1 MKRFIYCI
9 YIILK
14 QTLKD
19 LRYNYKHVMSHAKE
33 TSEIKYSMLRV
44 YCHMLDKGM
53 NNIHFERG
61 HSLGFYK
68 KAVQLRDELIPIYGN
83 DNCFLWVKDIINRF
97 EKAQENGKP
106 ELENV
111 VPSNAYSEEK
121 ISEYR
126 QILLNRT
133 SCRNFI
139 PKKIPSYVLEEIV
152 KIAIDAPNG
161 CCRQVVRYY
170 VSQNE
175 KVVNSAIPHIAG
187 ITNFSNVQCLVC
199 VAAEFNYY
207 DIIDKNLQYVDAALS
222 AENFIIGATLYGV
235 YGTMCNFFQATPKDV
250 EICKQL
256 FNVADTENIVLFI
269 AIGYPIS
276 IPQKPARRSL
286 DTFFKEI

>member
-106 ELENV
+106 E
-111 VPSNAYSEEK
+111 
-121 ISEYR
+121 
-126 QILLNRT
+126 T
-133 SCRNFI
+133 
-139 PKKIPSYVLEEIV
+139 
-152 KIAIDAPNG
+152 
-161 CCRQVVRYY
+161 
-170 VSQNE
+170 
-175 KVVNSAIPHIAG
+175 
-187 ITNFSNVQCLVC
+187 
-199 VAAEFNYY
+199 
-207 DIIDKNLQYVDAALS
+207 
-222 AENFIIGATLYGV
+222 
-235 YGTMCNFFQATPKDV
+235 
-250 EICKQL
+250 
-256 FNVADTENIVLFI
+256 
-269 AIGYPIS
+269 
-276 IPQKPARRSL
+276 
-286 DTFFKEI
+286 